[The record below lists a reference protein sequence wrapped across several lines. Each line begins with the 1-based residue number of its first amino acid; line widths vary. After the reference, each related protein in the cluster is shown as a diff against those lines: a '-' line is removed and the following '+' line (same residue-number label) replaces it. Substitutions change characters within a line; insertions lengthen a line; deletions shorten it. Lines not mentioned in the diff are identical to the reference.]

1 MTKPEDATDP
11 AAGSQVDRGVAPPVR
26 ALRLTLA
33 LEADTPEDMA
43 SALHNL
49 AYRVERDQV
58 TEGCWGGPS
67 DGAIYELLVD
77 PDMTHDAYHKALRE
91 YLDSRPKRAA

>member
-1 MTKPEDATDP
+1 MNEKTQP
-11 AAGSQVDRGVAPPVR
+11 AVAGPVEPTVRPPVR

-91 YLDSRPKRAA
+91 YLDSRPKRAT

>member
-1 MTKPEDATDP
+1 MTK
-11 AAGSQVDRGVAPPVR
+11 PPVR
-26 ALRLTLA
+26 ALRLSMA

-43 SALHNL
+43 NALRNL
-49 AYRVERDQV
+49 ACRLERGQV

-77 PDMTHDAYHKALRE
+77 PEMTHDAYHQKLRE
-91 YLDSRPKRAA
+91 YLDSRPKRAT

>member
-1 MTKPEDATDP
+1 MIEFLRSVDYLIVVLDPMIGVHMT
-11 AAGSQVDRGVAPPVR
+11 G
-26 ALRLTLA
+26 
-33 LEADTPEDMA
+33 EDMA
-43 SALHNL
+43 TALHNL
-49 AYRVERDQV
+49 AHRIERDQV

-77 PDMTHDAYHKALRE
+77 PEMTHDLYHQKLRE

>member
-1 MTKPEDATDP
+1 MQSEPNHN
-11 AAGSQVDRGVAPPVR
+11 AGSSPVERPVRPPVR

-49 AYRVERDQV
+49 AHRVERDQV

-77 PDMTHDAYHKALRE
+77 PEMTHDAYHKALRE

>member
-1 MTKPEDATDP
+1 MTDKADGPD
-11 AAGSQVDRGVAPPVR
+11 GSELIGSVRPPVR

-43 SALHNL
+43 TALHNL
-49 AYRVERDQV
+49 AHRVERDQV

-77 PDMTHDAYHKALRE
+77 PDMTHDLYHQKLRE
-91 YLDSRPKRAA
+91 YLNSRPKRAA